1 MHCNI
6 DVEILCEY
14 YFGTH
19 NEKEI
24 FIFNI
29 EWDRYKFGLI
39 SWRKKWF
46 QLERNLSRNKLK
58 PDINATKGFLKYG
71 P

>member
-6 DVEILCEY
+6 EVEILCEY

-29 EWDRYKFGLI
+29 EWDRYKFWANFMEKEMV
-39 SWRKKWF
+39 SVREKSF
-46 QLERNLSRNKLK
+46 TE
-58 PDINATKGFLKYG
+58 
-71 P
+71 